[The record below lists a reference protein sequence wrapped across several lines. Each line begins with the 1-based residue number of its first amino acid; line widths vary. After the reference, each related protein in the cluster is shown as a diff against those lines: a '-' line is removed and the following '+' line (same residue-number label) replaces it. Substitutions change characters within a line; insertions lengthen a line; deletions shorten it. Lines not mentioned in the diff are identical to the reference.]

1 VNVQLKINRIQ
12 KFNPM
17 YKNVLQSI
25 ENIQIWPVIS
35 FVIFFVFFLCLLL
48 WVFTTDKKFI
58 DKMKAMPI
66 DEKDSLNLMS
76 DAKQVEL

>member
-1 VNVQLKINRIQ
+1 
-12 KFNPM
+12 M

-58 DKMKAMPI
+58 DKMKGLPMEADKHDVIEP
-66 DEKDSLNLMS
+66 EHKL
-76 DAKQVEL
+76 